1 VSKIQEERP
10 GFLKRLM
17 IGTKNQYIIKDEGI
31 LHGEPIIRG
40 TRVSVRAI
48 AELWRMG
55 VTPEEILTHFPH
67 LTLAQVF
74 DALSYYADHQDAIH
88 EIISQNAVPDDL
100 THPASHLDA

>member
-1 VSKIQEERP
+1 
-10 GFLKRLM
+10 M
-17 IGTKNQYIIKDEGI
+17 IGTKNQYIIKDDGI

-55 VTPEEILTHFPH
+55 ITPEEILTHLPH

-74 DALSYYADHQDAIH
+74 DALSYYADHQGTIDAA
-88 EIISQNAVPDDL
+88 ISQNAVPDDL
-100 THPASHLDA
+100 THPTSHLDA

>member
-1 VSKIQEERP
+1 
-10 GFLKRLM
+10 
-17 IGTKNQYIIKDEGI
+17 
-31 LHGEPIIRG
+31 
-40 TRVSVRAI
+40 
-48 AELWRMG
+48 MG